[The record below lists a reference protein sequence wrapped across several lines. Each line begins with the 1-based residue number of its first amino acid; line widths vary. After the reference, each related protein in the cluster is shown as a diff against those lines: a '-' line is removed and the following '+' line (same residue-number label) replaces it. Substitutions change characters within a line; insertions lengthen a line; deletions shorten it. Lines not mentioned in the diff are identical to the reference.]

1 MSSRGRRAFVVVYA
15 VALLLA
21 ASGARGED
29 VLAAVA
35 TNFLDVVLQLEPEFE
50 AQTGHDLRLVAG
62 STGKLYA
69 QIVNGAP
76 FEVFLAADEARP
88 ALLVAAGL
96 ALEDS
101 RRSYAEGRLAL
112 WSPRPG
118 WLDADGASTLR
129 ASGFRRLA
137 IANPDLA
144 PYGLAARE
152 VLVNLGLAS
161 RLEGR
166 LVFGENVGQTLALV
180 ATGNADLG
188 FVALSQLRSLAGLA
202 GLAEG
207 SHWLVPRSLHAPI
220 RQDAVLLA
228 HAADRPGAR
237 AFLDYLRTPAVK
249 DRIRSH
255 GYDVN

>member
-1 MSSRGRRAFVVVYA
+1 MVAVYSI
-15 VALLLA
+15 ALLLT
-21 ASGARGED
+21 GAGAQGDE

-35 TNFLDVVLQLEPEFE
+35 TNFLNVASQLEPEFE

-76 FEVFLAADEARP
+76 FEVFLAADQERP
-88 ALLVAAGL
+88 ARLVAEGL
-96 ALEDS
+96 ALEAS

-112 WSPRPG
+112 WSPRSEFVA
-118 WLDADGASTLR
+118 ADGARTLR
-129 ASGFRRLA
+129 AAEFRRLA

-152 VLVNLGLAS
+152 VLANLGLE
-161 RLEGR
+161 RQLKGR
-166 LVFGENVGQTLALV
+166 LVLGENIGQTLALV
-180 ATGNADLG
+180 ATGNAELG
-188 FVALSQLRSLAGLA
+188 FVALSQLGSLRGRVN
-202 GLAEG
+202 G
-207 SHWLVPRSLHAPI
+207 SHWIVPRSLHSPI

-228 HAADRPGAR
+228 HAAERPGAR

>member
-1 MSSRGRRAFVVVYA
+1 M
-15 VALLLA
+15 
-21 ASGARGED
+21 
-29 VLAAVA
+29 AAVA
-35 TNFLDVVLQLEPEFE
+35 TNFLNVVSQLESEFE

-76 FEVFLAADEARP
+76 FEVFLAADQERP
-88 ALLVAAGL
+88 ARLIAEGL
-96 ALEDS
+96 ALADS
-101 RRSYAEGRLAL
+101 RWSYAEGRLAL
-112 WSPRPG
+112 WSAKPG
-118 WLDADGASTLR
+118 FVDADGARTLR
-129 ASGFRRLA
+129 SAEFRRLA

-152 VLVNLGLAS
+152 VVAKLGLERQLS
-161 RLEGR
+161 GR
-166 LVFGENVGQTLALV
+166 IVLGENIGQTLALI
-180 ATGNADLG
+180 ATGNAEVG
-188 FVALSQLRSLAGLA
+188 FIALSQLGSLSASSI
-202 GLAEG
+202 G
-207 SHWLVPRSLHAPI
+207 SHWIVPRSLHSPI

-228 HAADRPGAR
+228 HAANRPGAR